1 MKTTLDLP
9 DSLFT
14 EVKMRAAKENR
25 KMKDVIAEALRR
37 GLGAPASSP
46 PPHELLEAY
55 HAKGGLDS
63 SIAKKWMAE
72 IRADRK
78 TWRRSSS

>member
-9 DSLFT
+9 DTLFT
-14 EVKMRAAKENR
+14 EVKMRAAKQNR
-25 KMKDVIAEALRR
+25 KMKDIIAEALRR
-37 GLGAPASSP
+37 GLESPEPSP

-55 HAKGGLDS
+55 HAKGGLDT
-63 SIAKKWMAE
+63 SIAQKWMAE
-72 IRADRK
+72 IQADRK